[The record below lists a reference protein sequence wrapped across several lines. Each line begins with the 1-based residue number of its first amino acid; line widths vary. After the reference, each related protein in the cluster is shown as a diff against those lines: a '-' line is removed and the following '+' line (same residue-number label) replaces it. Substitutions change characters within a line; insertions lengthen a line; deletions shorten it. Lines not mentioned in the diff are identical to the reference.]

1 VIYVSGYL
9 GNAMRRATSIT
20 PSQVAHAKYP
30 AANLGSGLPSKP
42 FRFNATGANVDVVAD
57 INFLLNQG
65 LENWLVTTLP
75 DDWLEGAGAGS
86 ITREAGVVDE
96 GVYSAKITG
105 SKEFYQDVLV
115 LTGKEYELGAALH
128 GDGVQPAYI
137 RVQDL
142 DTLRWLSTAA
152 AWQNA
157 RTAAEIETANAWV
170 DAKSNFTIESPSN
183 AKYYTTLR
191 IFCGGAAGGTIYIDD
206 LYLIPKVSMTSV
218 HGHNLGSGVA
228 LNLRASTDNFGA
240 SNVDISTPV
249 MAQPAF
255 YDNTFSLASYRY
267 WKLLTTSQDVGD
279 PIWMGEWA
287 LGAFTNLGEAMRW
300 GWQLVH
306 RQPRTDVRM
315 SPSGQLYT
323 RREAY
328 RPSRNLVM
336 SFIASTEADRDEVL
350 EEVRQ
355 ASEQGDEPVIMVPD
369 TTDKVVIH
377 GRVSES
383 SFPVSHDP
391 GPTWT
396 YGMTL
401 EEDVYPVAGF

>member
-1 VIYVSGYL
+1 MIYISGYL

-20 PSQVAHAKYP
+20 PSQAAHAKYP
-30 AANLGSGLPSKP
+30 ATNLGSGLPSKP
-42 FRFNATGANVDVVAD
+42 FRFDAVGANVDVVAD

-75 DDWLEGAGAGS
+75 DDWVEGAGAGS
-86 ITREAGVVDE
+86 IARDAITVDE

-105 SKEFYQDVLV
+105 AKEFYQDVEV
-115 LTGKEYELGAALH
+115 LTGKEYELAAALH
-128 GDGVQPAYI
+128 GDGAQGAYI
-137 RVQDL
+137 YVQDL
-142 DTLRWLSTAA
+142 DTLEWLTTGAVWQAA
-152 AWQNA
+152 KTHAL
-157 RTAAEIETANAWV
+157 IETANAW
-170 DAKSNFTIESPSN
+170 DDEQSSFTVESPDN
-183 AKYYTTLR
+183 ARYRTTLR
-191 IFCGGAAGGTIYIDD
+191 ITCAGEAGGVVYVDD
-206 LYLIPKVSMTSV
+206 LYLIPKINMTSF
-218 HGHNLGSGVA
+218 HGHNLGSGIS

-240 SNVDISTPV
+240 SNVDIATPV

-255 YDNTFSLASYRY
+255 YKTFSLAFYRY
-267 WKLLTTSQDVGD
+267 WKLLTTSQSVGD
-279 PIWMGEWA
+279 PIWIGEWT
-287 LGAFTNLGEAMRW
+287 LGSFANLGEAMRW

-315 SPSGQLYT
+315 SPSGQLYS

-336 SFIASTEADRDEVL
+336 SFIASTEADRDEML

-369 TTDKVVIH
+369 INDVVVIH

-391 GPTWT
+391 GPTWA

-401 EEDVYPVAGF
+401 EEDAYPVAGF